1 MSRNRVQIVDD
12 SAVVRMV
19 LAERLER
26 DAGIELVGS
35 AVERAVSLDEFP
47 GEILG
52 LCGIRQ
58 REERT

>member
-1 MSRNRVQIVDD
+1 MSRIKVLIVDD
-12 SAVVRMV
+12 SAVVRRG

-26 DAGIELVGS
+26 DAGIELLGS
-35 AVERAVSLDEFP
+35 ATERVVSLNESP

-58 REERT
+58 REDRT